1 MTKINVLVVD
11 DNRSLVEMIKEY
23 FDDNA
28 EIKIAHEAYDGSD
41 ALRILESNKD
51 EIDLLLL
58 DLIMPNKDGICVLEH
73 MQKKNINKKVIVLTS
88 YNTQEM
94 IRKVSELGVSY
105 FMLKPFELKD
115 LEKRIKEVSTGIKY
129 GGESIDLYHNNL
141 QVSITKTLH
150 ELGVPSH
157 IKGYQ
162 YIREGISIVY
172 ERPEIVG
179 GITKELYPEISKK
192 FNTTVSRV
200 ERAIRH
206 AIEISWN
213 RANWDFMEDLFG
225 YSVDIDKA
233 KPTNSEFIVTIADKL
248 RLDFNKPLMSY

>member
-23 FDDNA
+23 FEDNA
-28 EIKIAHEAYDGSD
+28 EIKISHEAYDGAE

-51 EIDLLLL
+51 EIDLVLL
-58 DLIMPNKDGICVLEH
+58 DLIMTNKDGISVLEH

-115 LEKRIKEVSTGIKY
+115 LEKRIKEGSTGTKY

-157 IKGYQ
+157 IKG
-162 YIREGISIVY
+162 
-172 ERPEIVG
+172 
-179 GITKELYPEISKK
+179 
-192 FNTTVSRV
+192 
-200 ERAIRH
+200 
-206 AIEISWN
+206 
-213 RANWDFMEDLFG
+213 
-225 YSVDIDKA
+225 
-233 KPTNSEFIVTIADKL
+233 
-248 RLDFNKPLMSY
+248 